1 MTSVHPLGGKELR
14 ALRRL
19 QREMPEGARTVHI
32 FVSERLAPLSV
43 AGYQRM
49 VARAGG
55 LLASRFSSTATCCG
69 TAAATSWPMTGTIR
83 ARSNTISAT
92 DRSRRRCGIR
102 RWRPIG
108 SRGSGRTEMPTKR
121 GIKGSPAK
129 PTTTY
134 AEWKA
139 RCAAL
144 LEGQGMSAG
153 FMREKEWRRLFI
165 QGSPPEDAVRHAGT
179 FYHNSRPF
187 LERTRP
193 KAMTEDLPFKVVRSN
208 GTDEV
213 LARAMNLLV
222 ARATY
227 REAARLYP
235 EDLIEL
241 RQGARVIE
249 KSR

>member
-1 MTSVHPLGGKELR
+1 MS
-14 ALRRL
+14 
-19 QREMPEGARTVHI
+19 
-32 FVSERLAPLSV
+32 
-43 AGYQRM
+43 
-49 VARAGG
+49 
-55 LLASRFSSTATCCG
+55 
-69 TAAATSWPMTGTIR
+69 
-83 ARSNTISAT
+83 
-92 DRSRRRCGIR
+92 
-102 RWRPIG
+102 
-108 SRGSGRTEMPTKR
+108 TKR
-121 GIKGSPAK
+121 GDKGASAESA
-129 PTTTY
+129 Y
-134 AEWKA
+134 AEWRA
-139 RCAAL
+139 HAAAL
-144 LEGQGMSAG
+144 LVRQGISAG

-179 FYHNSRPF
+179 LYRNSRPF

-222 ARATY
+222 ARAAY